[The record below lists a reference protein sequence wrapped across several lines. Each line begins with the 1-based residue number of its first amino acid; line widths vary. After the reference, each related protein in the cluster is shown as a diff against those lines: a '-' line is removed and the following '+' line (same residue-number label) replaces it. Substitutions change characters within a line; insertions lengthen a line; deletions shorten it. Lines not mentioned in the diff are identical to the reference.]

1 MEASKPL
8 IQQMKEAGDLQPIKE
23 KPLRT
28 YYTCVRYRTVELGTS
43 GHAGVLGTPLTYYG
57 PAQWSCMKGWFET
70 HDNTFRGKS
79 IDLKVVDYCKFRPTD
94 SVLLKDLGAAYAL
107 VTPKS

>member
-1 MEASKPL
+1 MEASTPL
-8 IQQMKEAGDLQPIKE
+8 IQQMKEAGELTAIEE

-43 GHAGVLGTPLTYYG
+43 GYAGVLRTPLTYYG
-57 PAQWSCMKGWFET
+57 PAQWSCMRGWFEN

-79 IDLKVVDYCKFRPTD
+79 IDLKVVDYCKFRATD
-94 SVLLKDLGAAYAL
+94 SALLKDLGAAYSL
-107 VTPKS
+107 FKPKS